1 MIMTNTEKDLKNAE
15 DLKRYNLQLISKE
28 VSPSVYAKIVALLD
42 VCEKLGYLKEI
53 TKYERSKKQRSVK
66 EKS

>member
-1 MIMTNTEKDLKNAE
+1 MKMTNTEKDLKNAE

-28 VSPSVYAKIVALLD
+28 VSPKVYAKIVALLD

-53 TKYERSKKQRSVK
+53 TKYERSKKHISAK
-66 EKS
+66 EMS